1 MVRKP
6 VRAAETRVDIADR
19 LLAQVDAEVLLAGV
33 LGATAALGGLTPPF
47 TRMLQA
53 VNEETTS
60 QDYKDAILSVTGPG
74 FVYVQSRKVSDWIA
88 GLVTG
93 NQSDNASVSPADKT
107 KIWGLAASGALEGM
121 ILMSFVK
128 NKDALSAVT
137 GLAGQAIRAGGEAL
151 PF

>member
-6 VRAAETRVDIADR
+6 VRATETRVDIADR

-53 VNEETTS
+53 VNEETDS
-60 QDYKDAILSVTGPG
+60 QDYKNAILSVTGPG
-74 FVYVQSRKVSDWIA
+74 FVYVQSKKVSDWIA
-88 GLVTG
+88 DMLTG
-93 NQSDNASVSPADKT
+93 NQGDSSVSPADKT

-128 NKDALSAVT
+128 NKDAMAAVT
-137 GLAGQAIRAGGEAL
+137 GLAGQAIRAGGEAV